1 MSMNDDDLQQGTAT
15 EPTAPAV
22 KPKTPR
28 KAKAVVEAADEP
40 ESINRM
46 ISTDDQDNYEL
57 IRFHASDSIPPG
69 GVPFGVNGRIFIMTS
84 ERWYKVPSWLLE
96 NIDNIIAMRPVKDEY
111 DRLTGHRPMKVYPYE
126 VWRG

>member
-1 MSMNDDDLQQGTAT
+1 MNDDELNPGQPL
-15 EPTAPAV
+15 PTDPAPV
-22 KPKTPR
+22 KSKTPR
-28 KAKAVVEAADEP
+28 KSKTQVVSEDEP

-46 ISTDDQDNYEL
+46 ISTDDPDQYEI
-57 IRFHASDSIPPG
+57 IRLHDSEHVPPG

-84 ERWYKVPSWLLE
+84 GRWYKVPSWLLP

>member
-1 MSMNDDDLQQGTAT
+1 MNDDNLQQAAQS
-15 EPTAPAV
+15 APADLVV

-28 KAKAVVEAADEP
+28 RAKAVAEAADEP

-46 ISTDDQDNYEL
+46 ISTDDPDDYAL

-84 ERWYKVPSWLLE
+84 ERWYKVPTWLLE